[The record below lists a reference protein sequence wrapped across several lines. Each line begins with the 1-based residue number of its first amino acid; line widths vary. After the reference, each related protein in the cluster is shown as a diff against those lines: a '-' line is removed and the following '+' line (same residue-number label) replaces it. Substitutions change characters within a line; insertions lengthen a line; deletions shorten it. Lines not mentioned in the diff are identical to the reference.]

1 MACWNEPTPLKTILV
16 ANSGIYVQTSL
27 FFLFIFLFLAKKKK
41 TTSTTPFSYWLQFG
55 PSTTPF
61 SYWLQF
67 GPGTLL
73 FQRSR
78 LSRASFEIIK
88 V

>member
-41 TTSTTPFSYWLQFG
+41 KQH
-55 PSTTPF
+55 
-61 SYWLQF
+61 QQ
-67 GPGTLL
+67 LL
-73 FQRSR
+73 LAIGYNLGQARYYFKGVDSVEHP
-78 LSRASFEIIK
+78 LK
-88 V
+88 

>member
-41 TTSTTPFSYWLQFG
+41 KKHQ
-55 PSTTPF
+55 
-61 SYWLQF
+61 Q
-67 GPGTLL
+67 LL
-73 FQRSR
+73 LAIGYNLGQARYYFKGVDSVEHP
-78 LSRASFEIIK
+78 LK
-88 V
+88 